1 MSGEPNPVD
10 DESLYDS
17 IIIDGVTSP
26 GVVKLSGHDL
36 VVDWDVKEAN
46 GQNHA
51 STTMKGRKL
60 GRFTLTFFLA
70 DRDDFD
76 AWPEIVK
83 ILQSTVIPKPRAVQI
98 YHPDLI
104 VPGIESVVLESIGG
118 VVHDGKGGQSI
129 TVKLLEYR
137 PPRKAG
143 GASTSKAKDP
153 NAAANAEL
161 AALTA
166 KYNATPWG

>member
-1 MSGEPNPVD
+1 MSNPNPID
-10 DESLYDS
+10 DETLFDTV
-17 IIIDGVTSP
+17 IIDGVTSP
-26 GVVKLSGHDL
+26 GVVKLTGHDL

-46 GQNHA
+46 GQNFA

-60 GRFTLTFFLA
+60 GRFTLSFFLA
-70 DRDDFD
+70 DRDDWD
-76 AWPEIVK
+76 AWQEIVE
-83 ILQSTVIPKPRAVQI
+83 ILQSTIAPKPRAVQI
-98 YHPDLI
+98 YHPDLV

-118 VVHDGKGGQSI
+118 VVHDGKGGQ
-129 TVKLLEYR
+129 TVVVKLLEYR

-143 GASTSKAKDP
+143 GPAKGKDP

-161 AALTA
+161 EALTA